1 MQELQGNSNDKPHTL
16 YDSDD
21 AYDNSDSRQLTLNNE
36 RMSFFENWT
45 QFIIYTDSI

>member
-1 MQELQGNSNDKPHTL
+1 MITPSEYNDG
-16 YDSDD
+16 D
-21 AYDNSDSRQLTLNNE
+21 AYDSDSRQLTLNNE